1 MFTGLIEEV
10 GTIANITQLG
20 GGKKIK
26 IKANKVIEDV
36 KIDDSIAVDG
46 CCQTVIQFDKNNF
59 EVVAIEETLRK
70 TTLGSFK
77 IGQQVNLERALRVGD
92 RLGGH
97 YVQGHVDCVGSIK
110 KVLKEK
116 TDWLVS
122 IQFPVE
128 FKKYV
133 VNVGS
138 ICLNGISLTV
148 AKVENNVLT
157 VAIIPHTF
165 ENTNLKNW
173 KVGSKINLEFDILGK
188 YVESILNN
196 K

>member
-10 GTIANITQLG
+10 GTIQNITQLG

-46 CCQTVIQFDKNNF
+46 CCQTVVVFDKNTF

-77 IGQQVNLERALRVGD
+77 VGQKVNLERALRVGD

-110 KVLKEK
+110 KILKEK

-148 AKVENNVLT
+148 AKVENNLLT